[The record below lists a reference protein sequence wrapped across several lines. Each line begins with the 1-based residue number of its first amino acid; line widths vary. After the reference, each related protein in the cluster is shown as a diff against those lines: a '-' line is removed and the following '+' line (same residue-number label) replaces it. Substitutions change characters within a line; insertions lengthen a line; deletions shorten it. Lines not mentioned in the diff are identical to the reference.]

1 MTMYWDTKQYFA
13 KIQNDWIFFKRIV
26 EPDLSR
32 ENTLKIKIHKYEIV
46 KGEQTKSFSI
56 IRGKGV
62 RLQEWESQQL
72 PSFSF

>member
-1 MTMYWDTKQYFA
+1 M
-13 KIQNDWIFFKRIV
+13 QNDWIFFKRIV